1 MTDTSSPPPRW
12 AEAAARAGTEL
23 GLGSA
28 FALMD
33 PASWDRVCRRAG
45 EILAEQGQALPAGWE
60 RALARVS
67 GRADPHAAAG
77 GSADDSAGDLA
88 RDEADTVLAEKG
100 EVFAPEDDA

>member
-1 MTDTSSPPPRW
+1 MTDTSSPSPGW

-45 EILAEQGQALPAGWE
+45 AILAGQGQALPAGWE
-60 RALARVS
+60 RALAQVE
-67 GRADPHAAAG
+67 GRAEPQAAHG
-77 GSADDSAGDLA
+77 DVPAGDILA
-88 RDEADTVLAEKG
+88 RDEADAVLAEKG